1 MSSVDARK
9 IGKTILTLLFALVPL
24 SLSAANFDMIQREQ
38 AHELDAALVTMPS
51 SPTGY
56 LFFKSCPDCRVDS
69 LQVNNNTKYVLGRET
84 VTLRQF
90 RKYGV
95 RRGQMYVFYEPKSK
109 IVTRVRL
116 REGSRRWGG
125 DD

>member
-1 MSSVDARK
+1 M
-9 IGKTILTLLFALVPL
+9 GKTVLTLLFILAPL

-38 AHELDAALVTMPS
+38 AHELNAALVTVPS

-56 LFFKSCPDCRVDS
+56 LFFKACPDCRVVS
-69 LQVNNNTKYVLGRET
+69 LQVDHNTKYILGRER
-84 VTLRQF
+84 VTLREF

-95 RRGQMYVFYEPKSK
+95 RRGNMYVFYEPESN

-116 REGSRRWGG
+116 REGSRRRGR